1 MIRIYIGSNVVLIAT
16 SNDDTAAHQP
26 TQVID
31 ESNIIATLKALK
43 NASDEVVL
51 VESKAIAATLAH
63 IQMHYEHVIAAG
75 GVVKNS
81 HDEILLIH
89 RRGYWDLP
97 KGKLDEGEAISSC
110 AIREVEEE
118 TGVTGLSLGKLI
130 DCTYHI
136 YDTYGS
142 DAIKTTYWYA
152 MDTNDHNALV
162 PQAEEDIAEAV
173 WVPKANLHTYY
184 DHTYA
189 TIRDILTA
197 YLAL

>member
-16 SNDDTAAHQP
+16 PSHDTAPYQPTKVINSND
-26 TQVID
+26 
-31 ESNIIATLKALK
+31 IITTLQALK
-43 NASDEVVL
+43 TADNEVVL
-51 VESKAIAATLAH
+51 VESTDIAATLKH

-75 GVVKNS
+75 GVVKNNQ
-81 HDEILLIH
+81 DEILLIH

-97 KGKLDEGEAISSC
+97 KGKLDEGEAIANC

-118 TGVTGLSLGKLI
+118 TGVQNLTLGTLI

-152 MDTNDHNALV
+152 METNDGNTLI
-162 PQAEEDIAEAV
+162 PQAEEDITEAV
-173 WVPKANLHTYY
+173 WVPKHNLPAYY
-184 DHTYA
+184 EHTYA
-189 TIRDILTA
+189 TIQDILKA